1 MAAAGSRT
9 LKLSILADID
19 DLKKN
24 LNVGSTEV
32 DSFGSK
38 VTDFGKKAG
47 LAFAAAAA
55 AAGAYAIKIG
65 VDGVKAAIEDEQ
77 SQVKLASALKN
88 ATGATND
95 QIASVEKQILKM
107 SLATGVSDDKL
118 RPALSRLAIS
128 TEDASKAQELLSLA
142 LDISTQTGKP
152 LETVANSLGK
162 AYDGNT
168 TALGKLGVGLS
179 SAELKTMDFT
189 QVQTRLSD
197 LFGGA
202 AARNAQTFQGRMD
215 ILKTTFNE
223 AKETIG
229 YAFFPIL
236 EKLVGYFTQYVVPIV
251 EKLSNAFSD
260 KSDGLTSYITN
271 LGTTLSNVFT
281 PIWNGLVKA
290 FGYVKD
296 AIGENMDAFLA
307 FGKLIADYV
316 APVLGTTLGA
326 ALQIVGKI
334 AGGVIN
340 IIGGI
345 IGAITTAVEAAIG
358 VINWLITKYNSIPL
372 LPNIPT
378 IPVSGA
384 PTVKMPTVSTSGIT
398 TSTTIPKIALPST
411 STSGTTSTSVSS
423 AASSAAKAAASIAGG
438 GFTDS
443 QNAARL
449 AAMGAG
455 GFTDS
460 QNAARI
466 SITVNGA
473 IDPEGTARTI
483 VDTLNNSAYRGTGG
497 SSNLV
502 AV

>member
-24 LNVGSTEV
+24 LNVGSNEV

-168 TALGKLGVGLS
+168 TALGKLGIGLS

-215 ILKTTFNE
+215 ILKTTLNE

-229 YAFFPIL
+229 YALLPIL

-251 EKLSNAFSD
+251 EKLSTAFSD
-260 KSDGLTSYITN
+260 KSGGLTSYITN

-449 AAMGAG
+449 AAMGGG

>member
-24 LNVGSTEV
+24 LNVGSNEV

-77 SQVKLASALKN
+77 SQVKLASALQN

-118 RPALSRLAIS
+118 RPALSRLALS

-152 LETVANSLGK
+152 LESVANSLGK

-189 QVQTRLSD
+189 QVQQRLTD

-202 AARNAQTFQGRMD
+202 AAKNAETFQGRMD
-215 ILKTTFNE
+215 ILKTTLNE
-223 AKETIG
+223 AKETVG
-229 YAFFPIL
+229 YALLPIL
-236 EKLVGYFTQYVVPIV
+236 EK
-251 EKLSNAFSD
+251 
-260 KSDGLTSYITN
+260 
-271 LGTTLSNVFT
+271 
-281 PIWNGLVKA
+281 
-290 FGYVKD
+290 
-296 AIGENMDAFLA
+296 
-307 FGKLIADYV
+307 
-316 APVLGTTLGA
+316 
-326 ALQIVGKI
+326 
-334 AGGVIN
+334 
-340 IIGGI
+340 
-345 IGAITTAVEAAIG
+345 
-358 VINWLITKYNSIPL
+358 
-372 LPNIPT
+372 
-378 IPVSGA
+378 
-384 PTVKMPTVSTSGIT
+384 
-398 TSTTIPKIALPST
+398 
-411 STSGTTSTSVSS
+411 
-423 AASSAAKAAASIAGG
+423 
-438 GFTDS
+438 
-443 QNAARL
+443 
-449 AAMGAG
+449 
-455 GFTDS
+455 
-460 QNAARI
+460 
-466 SITVNGA
+466 
-473 IDPEGTARTI
+473 
-483 VDTLNNSAYRGTGG
+483 
-497 SSNLV
+497 
-502 AV
+502 

>member
-24 LNVGSTEV
+24 LNVGSTQV

-168 TALGKLGVGLS
+168 TALGKLGIGLS

-215 ILKTTFNE
+215 ILKTTLNE

-229 YAFFPIL
+229 YALLPIL

-260 KSDGLTSYITN
+260 KSGGLTSYITN

-398 TSTTIPKIALPST
+398 TSTTIPKIAVPST

-423 AASSAAKAAASIAGG
+423 AASSAAKAAASTTAFTSYGSGVDTTTLAGILKASG
-438 GFTDS
+438 PTV
-443 QNAARL
+443 NL
-449 AAMGAG
+449 
-455 GFTDS
+455 
-460 QNAARI
+460 
-466 SITVNGA
+466 TVNGA
-473 IDPEGTARTI
+473 IDPESTARTI